1 METIARAIASSSRTN
16 MHEDERG
23 SGVRSSLI
31 NLFWYPDFDR
41 VTGFKSVGAYGDCL
55 PKVDKV
61 RFELAGN
68 YPNDDLS
75 CESESSIF
83 QAVFDC

>member
-1 METIARAIASSSRTN
+1 MRMSE
-16 MHEDERG
+16 G
-23 SGVRSSLI
+23 SGVRSSLDQ
-31 NLFWYPDFDR
+31 LVWVPPDFDR